1 VRIRVP
7 VSEGEFEVDLSQPLD
22 LGRPVGFANAP
33 EPAPQ
38 PFGAPA
44 PSSTPLRVG
53 DFLGD
58 VARGGSCNCQTL
70 SLTPHT
76 SGTHT
81 EGVGHL
87 TREPLD
93 AWRLLPVGLVPC
105 ALVQLWPT
113 DLGQGGR
120 QAITATALEAAW
132 PRELAFTPVAAVIGS
147 HRDVAPPDRLAP
159 PFLTPDAL
167 RWLVLRGIEHV
178 VVDLPSLDP
187 RDDGGALEAHR
198 VFFGLPARS
207 SVLREARR
215 PRATVTE
222 LAHIS
227 SGLRAGSY
235 LLSLQAAAI
244 DGDAVPSR
252 PLLYA
257 LQAVGP

>member
-1 VRIRVP
+1 MRVAL
-7 VSEGEFEVDLSQPLD
+7 ERREFELDLSQPLD
-22 LGRPVGFANAP
+22 LGRPVAFASGT
-33 EPAPQ
+33 ESDPQ

-44 PSSTPLRVG
+44 PSATPLRVG
-53 DFLGD
+53 EFLGD
-58 VARGGSCNCQTL
+58 VVRGGSCNCRTQ
-70 SLTPHT
+70 SLTPHS

-93 AWRLLPVGLVPC
+93 AWRLLPAGLLPC

-113 DLGQGGR
+113 ELGPGGR
-120 QAITATALEAAW
+120 QAITAASLESAW
-132 PRELAFTPVAAVIGS
+132 PRELAFAPAAAVIGS
-147 HRDVAPPDRLAP
+147 HRDVAPSDPLAP
-159 PFLTPDAL
+159 PFFTPDAL

-187 RDDGGALEAHR
+187 TEDGGALEAHR
-198 VFFGLPARS
+198 VFFGLPPRS
-207 SVLREARR
+207 STLREARR

-222 LAHIS
+222 LARIS
-227 SGLRAGSY
+227 SGLRAGNY

-257 LQAVGP
+257 LQPAGA

>member
-1 VRIRVP
+1 VGL
-7 VSEGEFEVDLSQPLD
+7 GEFEVDLSQPLD
-22 LGRPVGFANAP
+22 LSRPVGFGSHP
-33 EPAPQ
+33 GDVRQ

-44 PSSTPLRVG
+44 PAAIALQVG
-53 DFLGD
+53 AFVGE
-58 VARGGSCNCQTL
+58 VGRGGSCNCQTI
-70 SLTPHT
+70 SLTPHA

-93 AWRLLPVGLVPC
+93 AWRLLPAALLPC
-105 ALVQLWPT
+105 ALVQLWPS

-120 QAITATALEAAW
+120 EAITAGGLEAAW
-132 PRELAFTPVAAVIGS
+132 PRELAFSPVAAVIGS
-147 HRDVAPPDRLAP
+147 HRDVAPVDQRVP

-187 RDDGGALEAHR
+187 VVDGGALEAHR

-207 SVLREARR
+207 SALSEARR

-222 LAHIS
+222 LAHVS
-227 SGLRAGSY
+227 SELRAGSY

-257 LQAVGP
+257 VRPAAA